1 MRAPFSAIEPFRRGV
16 SIAMRGLA
24 ASTVARVCTCAG
36 GAAWPGACGVVA
48 CPGAAGVCAGRGGGG
63 GRGGLLLGLLLLQ
76 QRFLTLPLHLRPR
89 DEVLPAKQHE
99 R

>member
-36 GAAWPGACGVVA
+36 ARGLAGRLRCRRAVRGRPG
-48 CPGAAGVCAGRGGGG
+48 CAGRGGGG

-76 QRFLTLPLHLRPR
+76 QRFLALPLHLRPR
-89 DEVLPAKQHE
+89 